1 MKQHHR
7 QSSMPAGVEEGDGGD
22 LLNSSVMRE
31 SASEE
36 LEEGL
41 RAPLLAGHERGDEG
55 LLGDEAPA
63 QQSNNGSSATE
74 PCSFSDL
81 FFLADVVRVA

>member
-1 MKQHHR
+1 
-7 QSSMPAGVEEGDGGD
+7 MPAGVEEGGGGD
-22 LLNSSVMRE
+22 IPNSSVMRE

-41 RAPLLAGHERGDEG
+41 RAPLLAGHERDDAG
-55 LLGDEAPA
+55 LLGNEARAQHSSNTGPA
-63 QQSNNGSSATE
+63 SE
-74 PCSFSDL
+74 PCAFSDL